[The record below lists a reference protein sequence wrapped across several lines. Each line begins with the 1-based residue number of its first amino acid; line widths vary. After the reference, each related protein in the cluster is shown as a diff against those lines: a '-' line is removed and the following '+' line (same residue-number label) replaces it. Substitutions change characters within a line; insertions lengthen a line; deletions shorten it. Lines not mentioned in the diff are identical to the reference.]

1 MKNVTKILTA
11 VTLCA
16 ALFAS
21 DQRINALGGNAAF
34 WPGDEAN
41 IAAFPAQ
48 MNNHAFVQLTGV
60 GTATDNSADLLF
72 NNGGTTWGFGFSN
85 TGMAKDWFDI
95 SWGNGDMGVKVGMI
109 NYDNGLKPTTAA
121 PTVKRANTVSG
132 HNLGWGKGFE
142 WGEIGVTMGSE
153 SWEWNSDTSDGV
165 DTDGDNVN
173 DACSENGAPTTT
185 GDYSNGSCDNVGKRD
200 VSSMG
205 INFTK
210 AMDVW
215 VFDTLVA
222 SYSSSETEYCPL
234 TGSCAGTSGITNK
247 GAETH
252 IKADL
257 VSHMNAGAADV
268 VFAMGLDMADDG
280 GDVKNCTD
288 GCNGAWNSM
297 NSTLGVEANMTD
309 WATLRAGVNYTYNLS
324 SDTDAT
330 GNNFSWAWGLGFNWG
345 DFTADY
351 SINDNVFQDPISTIT
366 GNDHDAGLTTE
377 SITFTYSF

>member
-85 TGMAKDWFDI
+85 VGMAKDWFDI

-153 SWEWNSDTSDGV
+153 SWEWNT
-165 DTDGDNVN
+165 DTDTATNEDDCAEGSDF
-173 DACSENGAPTTT
+173 ANGEC
-185 GDYSNGSCDNVGKRD
+185 NNQGKKD
-200 VSSMG
+200 VSS
-205 INFTK
+205 
-210 AMDVW
+210 
-215 VFDTLVA
+215 
-222 SYSSSETEYCPL
+222 
-234 TGSCAGTSGITNK
+234 
-247 GAETH
+247 
-252 IKADL
+252 
-257 VSHMNAGAADV
+257 
-268 VFAMGLDMADDG
+268 
-280 GDVKNCTD
+280 
-288 GCNGAWNSM
+288 
-297 NSTLGVEANMTD
+297 
-309 WATLRAGVNYTYNLS
+309 
-324 SDTDAT
+324 
-330 GNNFSWAWGLGFNWG
+330 
-345 DFTADY
+345 
-351 SINDNVFQDPISTIT
+351 
-366 GNDHDAGLTTE
+366 
-377 SITFTYSF
+377 